1 MSRLATTR
9 QQRIEKLDQL
19 KKLGIDPYPAQSKKD
34 HQNHEILTNFDKLE
48 GKSVTVAGRVM
59 SIRKHGPLVF
69 IDLED
74 QSGRLQLYIHGDELA
89 KTSSKHQTIGF
100 EQFNLIDEGDF
111 IQASGKVVATKTGQ
125 ISVQPKEL
133 KLLTK
138 ALRPLPDQWQG
149 IKDPD
154 VRYRR
159 RYLDFVINP
168 DKRAL
173 FLRKSKFFEANRKF
187 LVDHGFMEVETPVL
201 EYVTGG
207 ADARPFTTYHN
218 DMDQN
223 FFLRIST
230 ELYQKRLVGAG
241 FEKIFTLGPNFRN
254 EGVSDEHL
262 QEYYQTEWYWAYAD
276 YQDNMNLVRD
286 MFRYMAKEVYGKTK
300 FTTRGHTF
308 DLADDWETVDYVE
321 TIKKT
326 HGIDIFTATEAEMLA
341 VIKKLGVKLS
351 GPVNRM
357 RLIDNLWKTIRK
369 TLSGPAFLINE
380 PKFMSPLAKSRPD
393 RPELTERFHVVLG
406 GSELGNGYSELNN
419 PLDQYDRF
427 LDQQNARDAGDDEA
441 QMMDIDYVEMLE
453 YGMPPCSGYAHSE
466 RVFWF
471 FEDVTARE
479 GTLFPQ
485 MKFKLDETTKEIYG
499 LKMPGKKGNGEKK
512 AEKSEKFEVATQ
524 QVTNQSANAPKAD
537 TSRSGQQAHAHALV
551 EEHIQNA
558 ALRRHCLMVALAM
571 TAYAQQ
577 QDADPEE
584 WYLAGLLHDLDW
596 EEYPAEHP
604 NKAVAEWLGEYSEAI
619 RQAILAHAPDRTDK
633 QPETPIERFL
643 FASDELSGFL
653 YAVSLMRPTG
663 FDGMEVKSVKKK
675 LKDKSFAVNVSRD
688 DITRGA
694 ELIGVPLEEH
704 VQFLINV
711 FADAQK
717 AGVLK

>member
-19 KKLGIDPYPAQSKKD
+19 KTLGIDPYPATSQKD
-34 HQNHEILTNFDKLE
+34 HQNHEILTNFKKLE
-48 GKSVTVAGRVM
+48 GKSVTVAGRAM

-74 QSGRLQLYIHGDELA
+74 QSGRLQLYIHGEELA
-89 KTSSKHQTIGF
+89 KTSAKTQALGF
-100 EQFNLIDEGDF
+100 DHFNLIDEGDF
-111 IQASGKVVATKTGQ
+111 IQATGKVVATRSGQ
-125 ISVQPKEL
+125 ISVQPTEL
-133 KLLTK
+133 KMLTK

-173 FLRKSKFFEANRKF
+173 FQRKSKFFEANRRF

-207 ADARPFTTYHN
+207 ADARPFTTYHH
-218 DMDQN
+218 DMDQD

-276 YQDNMNLVRD
+276 YQDNMTLVRD

-308 DLADDWETVDYVE
+308 DVADDWTTVDYVE
-321 TIKKT
+321 VIKKT

-341 VIKKLGVKLS
+341 VIKKLGIKLG

-357 RLIDNLWKTIRK
+357 RLIDNLWKAIRK

-393 RPELTERFHVVLG
+393 RPELTERFHVILG

-427 LDQQNARDAGDDEA
+427 MEQQQARDAGDDEA
-441 QMMDIDYVEMLE
+441 QMLDIDYVEMLE

-466 RVFWF
+466 RAFWF

-485 MKFKLDETTKEIYG
+485 MKFKLEETTKEIYG
-499 LKMPGKKGNGEKK
+499 MKGPAKKAAPEKK
-512 AEKSEKFEVATQ
+512 TPTSEA
-524 QVTNQSANAPKAD
+524 AAAPKAD
-537 TSRSGQQAHAHALV
+537 TSRSGQQAQAHALV
-551 EEHIQNA
+551 EQHIQNS

-577 QDADPEE
+577 QDADPES
-584 WYLAGLLHDLDW
+584 WYLAGLLHDVDW
-596 EEYPAEHP
+596 EEFPAEHP
-604 NKAVAEWLGEYSEAI
+604 NKAVAEWLGEYSEEV
-619 RQAILAHAPDRTDK
+619 RQAILAHAPQRTDK
-633 QPETPIERFL
+633 QPETPIERYL

-653 YAVSLMRPTG
+653 YAVSLMRPAG
-663 FDGMEVKSVKKK
+663 FEGMEVKSVKKK
-675 LKDKSFAVNVSRD
+675 LKDKSFATNVSRD
-688 DITRGA
+688 DITQGS
-694 ELIGVPLEEH
+694 ELIGVPLEDH
-704 VQFLINV
+704 IAFLIKV
-711 FADAQK
+711 FAEAQQ